1 MEATG
6 EPGLPASLSSP
17 YISTSTRFSSFIYI
31 SVTIILHVPQKFMKY
46 VCWYLEKRVGG
57 FDVEYKDEE
66 DLWNNQ
72 PNTNSCT
79 MSQITETKL

>member
-1 MEATG
+1 M
-6 EPGLPASLSSP
+6 
-17 YISTSTRFSSFIYI
+17 
-31 SVTIILHVPQKFMKY
+31 
-46 VCWYLEKRVGG
+46 
-57 FDVEYKDEE
+57 EYKDEE